1 MAPAL
6 IALKF
11 FDALPGLHPRTGDGT
26 RGREDFPQRLSAI
39 ICPTSALSL
48 TIIDQPA

>member
-11 FDALPGLHPRTGDGT
+11 FAWASPTDRDGT